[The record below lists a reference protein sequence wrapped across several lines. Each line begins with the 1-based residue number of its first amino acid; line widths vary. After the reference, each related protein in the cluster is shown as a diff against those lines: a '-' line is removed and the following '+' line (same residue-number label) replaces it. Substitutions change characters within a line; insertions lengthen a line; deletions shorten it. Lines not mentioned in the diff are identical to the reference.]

1 MNNATL
7 LEVEIQDQF
16 ERLRKT
22 EFGTE
27 QYKTGVD
34 GLTKLIDRSIEIDKL
49 SHEFKKE
56 RENQKLDIEFKEKQM
71 AKDKKSEM
79 IHNVIAIAGIVLPLL
94 VTIWGTN
101 VSLKFEESGTVTT
114 IMGRGFINKLL
125 PKK

>member
-56 RENQKLDIEFKEKQM
+56 RENQKVDTEFKEKQM

>member
-56 RENQKLDIEFKEKQM
+56 RENQKLDTEFKEKQM

>member
-1 MNNATL
+1 MNNSTL

-56 RENQKLDIEFKEKQM
+56 RENQKLDTEFKEKQM

>member
-56 RENQKLDIEFKEKQM
+56 RENQKLDTEFKEKQM

-114 IMGRGFINKLL
+114 IMGRGFINKML

>member
-56 RENQKLDIEFKEKQM
+56 RENQKLDTEFKEKQM

-94 VTIWGTN
+94 VTIWGTKVRREWN
-101 VSLKFEESGTVTT
+101 SNNNNGKRLHK
-114 IMGRGFINKLL
+114 
-125 PKK
+125 